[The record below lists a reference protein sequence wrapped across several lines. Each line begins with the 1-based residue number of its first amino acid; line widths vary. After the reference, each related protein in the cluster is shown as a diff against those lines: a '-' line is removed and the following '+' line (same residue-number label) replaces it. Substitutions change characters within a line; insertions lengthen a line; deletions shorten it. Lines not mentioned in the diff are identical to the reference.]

1 MSDEHHEASPESRTR
16 ESLPATQAG
25 AVGPYGYS
33 SYPGTYDV
41 APHPHSAGVS
51 AYLHALRRRWW
62 MALAVGLL
70 CAGLAAPAV
79 WFSQIPQYTATALLR
94 IAAQE
99 PTLLGGA
106 GGSVGQNF
114 DLYKNTQSQ
123 LLKTDFVLMAAL
135 RKLSQLKNDGGQAE
149 RETAAAALALAAE
162 QPDQVRWLSEEI
174 RTDIPGGGELL
185 RVRMSGDNPKAV
197 AGLVN
202 AVVDAYMSEVV
213 TREQSERRTRLDELD
228 RAFNAKDVEVRA
240 AQKTLNDLAAQL
252 GTGDS
257 NALSVQQQ
265 FLMQQLGEI
274 RGEFLRA
281 GREVR
286 RLENELRVAKAQF
299 AALYPEAVTA
309 VETSPAADGQT
320 QPQGAAM
327 PATPSTQAPA
337 AESANANA
345 SAAATSPATP
355 TPAPSAA
362 GPAQPAAVT
371 PAAVGGSATQPA
383 EAKRIAPAEIL
394 PYELDA
400 MVRSDVTSL
409 QLMARRDALNAVL
422 AEIGQTVRPQ
432 LATQYTKNH
441 QAELSVVEGQLAT
454 RRQQLAVEL
463 KLRKQRELESKISN
477 LEMQLDI
484 AKELRA
490 EYERDLAKEGFEVK
504 EAGGNSIDVE
514 MQRAELAQLQ
524 ASLNSLAKEREQLR
538 TELGW
543 SETHK
548 RVQILDSAAPPRS
561 PDSTRRIQ
569 LTVLAAIAG
578 LAIPALAFVFWDVR
592 AKKIN
597 SSEQVSEGM
606 GLMVLGTIPVIPVRA
621 IQHGGSLSRRHQH
634 WRALLNEAINN
645 VTVRLLREAR
655 EGPLQAMLITSATS
669 GEGKTTLATH
679 MAMSLARSGRRTLL
693 VDCDLRRPALDRVF
707 NVAQEPGVAELLLGE
722 MEPAD
727 VVHETTVDNLYL
739 ATAGGYLE
747 EGLEVLTSG
756 AVETLLARLREEYD
770 FIVLDG
776 SPVLPVPD
784 SRILAQHVDAVI
796 LSIIRDVTQAPRL
809 QAAWRILTALGARAI
824 GSVVTGTSEEVYY
837 KDLNYAHRASA

>member
-1 MSDEHHEASPESRTR
+1 MSDEHHEASPEGRTR
-16 ESLPATQAG
+16 ESLPVTQAG

-33 SYPGTYDV
+33 PYPGTYDV
-41 APHPHSAGVS
+41 APHPHSAGMS

-62 MALAVGLL
+62 MALAAGLL

-135 RKLSQLKNDGGQAE
+135 RKLSEQKNDGGQAE

-299 AALYPEAVTA
+299 AALYPEAVTE
-309 VETSPAADGQT
+309 VETSPAEDGQP

-327 PATPSTQAPA
+327 PATPTPAPPA
-337 AESANANA
+337 AE
-345 SAAATSPATP
+345 P
-355 TPAPSAA
+355 
-362 GPAQPAAVT
+362 GQPAAVT
-371 PAAVGGSATQPA
+371 PGPAGDSAPQPA
-383 EAKRIAPAEIL
+383 EPKRIAPAEIL

-409 QLMARRDALNAVL
+409 QLMARRDALKAVL

-441 QAELSVVEGQLAT
+441 QAELSVVEGQLTT
-454 RRQQLAVEL
+454 RRQELATEL
-463 KLRKQRELESKISN
+463 KLRKQREFESRISN

-543 SETHK
+543 SDRYK
-548 RVQILDSAAPPRS
+548 RVQILDMAVPPRS
-561 PDSTRRIQ
+561 ADSTRRIQ
-569 LTVLAAIAG
+569 LTALAAMAG
-578 LAIPALAFVFWDVR
+578 LVLPAMGFIFWDVR
-592 AKKIN
+592 AKRIN

-634 WRALLNEAINN
+634 WRGLLNEAINN
-645 VTVRLLREAR
+645 VIVRLLREAR
-655 EGPLQAMLITSATS
+655 EGPLQVMLITSATS

-796 LSIIRDVTQAPRL
+796 LSIIRDVTQAPKL

-837 KDLNYAHRASA
+837 KDMHYANRVPA